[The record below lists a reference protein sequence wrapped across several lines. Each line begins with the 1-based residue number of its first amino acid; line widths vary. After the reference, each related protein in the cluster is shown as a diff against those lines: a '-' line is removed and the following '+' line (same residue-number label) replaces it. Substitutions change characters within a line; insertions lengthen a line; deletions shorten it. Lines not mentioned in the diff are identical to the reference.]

1 MLHVAM
7 AMQKTHTKGSH
18 FPDEDD
24 HHHEVHS
31 SSDGAC
37 EEHIVRS
44 HDHRLG

>member
-24 HHHEVHS
+24 HHEVHFS
-31 SSDGAC
+31 SEGAC